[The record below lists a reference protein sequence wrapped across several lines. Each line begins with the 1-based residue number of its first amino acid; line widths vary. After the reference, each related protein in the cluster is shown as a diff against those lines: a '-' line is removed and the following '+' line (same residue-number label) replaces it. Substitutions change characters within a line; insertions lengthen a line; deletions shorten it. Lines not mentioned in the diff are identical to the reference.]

1 MSLRHQPSDDT
12 WRQKLATVQGVRSS
26 RVIGDSFPEFG
37 NIDSW
42 KEFLG
47 KDLLAHNL
55 DVCAAGESSVL

>member
-1 MSLRHQPSDDT
+1 MSMSTL
-12 WRQKLATVQGVRSS
+12 LLRSS

-37 NIDSW
+37 HIDSW

-47 KDLLAHNL
+47 KDPLAHDL

>member
-1 MSLRHQPSDDT
+1 MLNSNTNTKILLSLVSLR
-12 WRQKLATVQGVRSS
+12 LRSS

-37 NIDSW
+37 HIESS

-47 KDLLAHNL
+47 KDLLAHDL